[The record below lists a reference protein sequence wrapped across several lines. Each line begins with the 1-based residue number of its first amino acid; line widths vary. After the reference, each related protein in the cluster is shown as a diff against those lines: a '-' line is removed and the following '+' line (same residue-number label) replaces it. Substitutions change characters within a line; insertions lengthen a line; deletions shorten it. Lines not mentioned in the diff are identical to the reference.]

1 MKDREK
7 LIHTMADFFRA
18 FVLAAYLR
26 ASNYD
31 IKDIEKLQHLRKRFA
46 DIKGNFKEGNDNEQE
61 I

>member
-1 MKDREK
+1 
-7 LIHTMADFFRA
+7 MADFFRA